1 MLHRASYTYIH
12 TTMMRSGAMILSHSH
27 QYATLSRHLPV
38 TSHLTIERLA
48 ASRSR
53 SRTSSSPSSHH
64 HQIAS
69 LLLFS
74 SSSSLPPTRSP
85 MRISR
90 PRSSREEEEHEGDR
104 TSSSSSSPD
113 KSRSR
118 LALLAS
124 AGTTIALL
132 GTKSKALLGI
142 LKLTK
147 MSSLLSMLATT
158 GAYSL
163 FFGLP
168 FAAGMVTQTV
178 RRLSL
183 SLSN

>member
-1 MLHRASYTYIH
+1 MLHRASYTSIH

-104 TSSSSSSPD
+104 TSSSPD